1 MNCTSIKSW
10 RKITGGGKTLFV
22 VRDTISNGPPIGGE
36 VSLNFASSLSGGNWS
51 NGASSGSVALN
62 GNNSLSNANANY
74 GGSLLIFIKHEN
86 KRLYHRV

>member
-1 MNCTSIKSW
+1 M
-10 RKITGGGKTLFV
+10 

-36 VSLNFASSLSGGNWS
+36 VSLNFASSLSGGPWS
-51 NGASSGSVALN
+51 HGASCGSVALF
-62 GNNSLSNANANY
+62 GNFSLSYAHAFC